1 VVPIKVHNEV
11 IGLLL
16 VVRKKARP
24 FDRAEQ
30 TLLEAIADYAS
41 ISLVNARLFR
51 ALEQTAEA
59 ARLGEKRQNALLE
72 SIREAVWE
80 ELDAVKEPIELLLD
94 QKETSPLAT
103 EQRQAL
109 QAARTALRRLA
120 RATEKTVPPLT
131 TTAKKR

>member
-1 VVPIKVHNEV
+1 
-11 IGLLL
+11 
-16 VVRKKARP
+16 
-24 FDRAEQ
+24 
-30 TLLEAIADYAS
+30 
-41 ISLVNARLFR
+41 
-51 ALEQTAEA
+51 LEQTAEA

-80 ELDAVKEPIELLLD
+80 ELDAIKEPIELLLD